1 MTDEEM
7 AEEYE
12 NAQDY
17 CSLLDVLLE
26 EQYNQD
32 YGGLS
37 CYISPYIERAF
48 LAGLKAGRPNWH
60 KLDWEKDF
68 PDVDKLI
75 RVRTR
80 SGTEHICETYSYEPS
95 EDEIGYGHCITQFS
109 ELNGDWIDDNEV
121 KYWCEIEP
129 FKE

>member
-1 MTDEEM
+1 MTDKEM
-7 AEEYE
+7 AEESLISYRKEPKWAGKVFMRDE
-12 NAQDY
+12 NT
-17 CSLLDVLLE
+17 
-26 EQYNQD
+26 
-32 YGGLS
+32 
-37 CYISPYIERAF
+37 CYKDGF
-48 LAGLKAGRPNWH
+48 LAGLKAGRPKWH
-60 KLDWEKDF
+60 KLDWKKDF

-80 SGTEHICETYSYEPS
+80 SGTEHICETYSYEPA

-109 ELNGDWIDDNEV
+109 ELNGDWVDDNEV